1 MPLSATHSIV
11 RGAIAYLKA
20 IVPDDGT
27 PALPVAHADTPVIR
41 TYNDELCVCYLVD
54 RSSNLRYVQ
63 NRDLEREEISADEL
77 HKIGL
82 RNLWEQTG
90 SRNARVQP
98 YQNIFA
104 VLMSGDFEASLI
116 LLDRLWEHDFR
127 KFVRGDYAAALPAR
141 DVLAFCDSSFE
152 EGLQELRNL
161 IARVTPPGDHL
172 LSQKI
177 YIRRDGTWQPQ
188 KA

>member
-1 MPLSATHSIV
+1 MPLSATRSIV

-20 IVPDDGT
+20 ILPDDGT

-54 RSSNLRYVQ
+54 RGSNLRYVQ

-127 KFVRGDYAAALPAR
+127 QFRTR
-141 DVLAFCDSSFE
+141 
-152 EGLQELRNL
+152 
-161 IARVTPPGDHL
+161 
-172 LSQKI
+172 
-177 YIRRDGTWQPQ
+177 
-188 KA
+188 